1 MFKAKD
7 LEQFQKLG
15 IDPALV
21 EQQIKNFQQGFPFLK
36 LNRAATINDGIVQL
50 SEEKVDSFVHKFEEN
65 LPNVKVVKFVP
76 ASGAAS
82 RMFKALFS
90 FMTEYKRTEEDY
102 AKFVADKGF
111 QSVYNFMQ
119 NIKNFAFYD
128 ELQET
133 HRRLFKKDIEQA
145 ISDKEYDSVLVALLD
160 KSGMQYGE
168 LPKGLLKF
176 HKYPE
181 GPRTPVEEHMV
192 EGAVYGKDKEGVA
205 HLHFTVSPEHRT
217 RFQKLINEVRSKYEQ
232 KFKVKFDISFSE
244 QRTATDT
251 VAVDEYN
258 QPFRE
263 NDETILFRPAGHGAL
278 IFNLNDIDADVI
290 FIKNIDNVVPDRLKE
305 PTFRYKKAIA
315 GVLLHYR
322 DRIFDYIEKLQGPD
336 ADKYADEVEQ
346 FLQKEVCTEPGEQR
360 GQMGRKEYLLTKL
373 NRPIRVCGMVKNE
386 GEPGGGPFWAQNPDG
401 TISLQVVES
410 SQVNEEDA
418 TQTQIFKQATHFNP
432 VDLVCYVRSHKG
444 GKFNLEM
451 FRDPEAGFISKKS
464 KDGRELRAQELPGLW
479 NGSMS
484 DWNTIFVEV
493 PIVTFNPVKT
503 VNDLLRE
510 QHQ

>member
-1 MFKAKD
+1 MFKEKD
-7 LEQFQKLG
+7 LAQFQKLG

-21 EQQIKNFQQGFPFLK
+21 QKQIRNFQQGFPFLK
-36 LNRAATINDGIVQL
+36 LKKAATPEDGIIQL
-50 SEEKVDSFVHKFEEN
+50 GEDKAEDFVKKFEEN
-65 LPNVKVVKFVP
+65 LSKVKVVKFVP

-82 RMFKALFS
+82 RMFKSLFS
-90 FMTEYKRTEEDY
+90 FMSEYKRTEEDY
-102 AKFVADKGF
+102 KKFVADKGF
-111 QSVYNFMQ
+111 QSVYNFIE
-119 NIKNFAFYD
+119 NIQKFAFYND
-128 ELQET
+128 LKEAHKRMFNKEL
-133 HRRLFKKDIEQA
+133 EQA
-145 ISDKEYDSVLVALLD
+145 IQDKEYDSVLVALLD
-160 KSGMQYGE
+160 KDGLQYGE

-176 HKYPE
+176 HKYTE
-181 GPRTPVEEHMV
+181 GARTPVEEHMV
-192 EGAVYGKDKEGVA
+192 EGAIYGKDKEGVVR
-205 HLHFTVSPEHRT
+205 LHFTVSPEHRS
-217 RFQKLINEVRSKYEQ
+217 RFEKLINQVRPQYEQ
-232 KFKVKFDISFSE
+232 KFGVKYDISFSE

-258 QPFRE
+258 NPFRE

-290 FIKNIDNVVPDRLKE
+290 FIKNIDNVVPDRLKAE
-305 PTFRYKKAIA
+305 TYKYKKAIA

-322 DRIFDYIEKLQGPD
+322 DKIFGYIEKLQSQD
-336 ADKYADEVEQ
+336 ADKYLDEVEK
-346 FLQKEVCTEPGEQR
+346 FLEKELCTEPGEQR
-360 GQMGRKEYLLTKL
+360 GAMGRKEYLLTKL

-386 GEPGGGPFWAQNPDG
+386 GEPGGGPFWAQNPDK
-401 TISLQVVES
+401 TVSLQIIES
-410 SQVNEEDA
+410 SQVDEKDDA
-418 TQTQIFKQATHFNP
+418 QKKIFSQATHFNP

-503 VNDLLRE
+503 VNDLLRD